1 MKYKLINK
9 QTNEEHLCD
18 KVTID
23 GCSYYVSN
31 EKATE
36 GFYGYINFQGG
47 DIKKIGKYFADDWKK
62 VIACNNP
69 NIDIP
74 KVVDDIEGLAIE
86 YLNDNY
92 GYVWDKGDIDN
103 FKYAYSKSQETHP
116 FSEEDM
122 IEFYEWCNFPIY
134 REHGNLGFNKRVM
147 PQFPDYNVYTIIDET
162 GKSILPQGKFLTT
175 KELFQFWKEQQPKIV
190 YYGTN

>member
-1 MKYKLINK
+1 
-9 QTNEEHLCD
+9 
-18 KVTID
+18 
-23 GCSYYVSN
+23 
-31 EKATE
+31 
-36 GFYGYINFQGG
+36 
-47 DIKKIGKYFADDWKK
+47 
-62 VIACNNP
+62 
-69 NIDIP
+69 
-74 KVVDDIEGLAIE
+74 
-86 YLNDNY
+86 
-92 GYVWDKGDIDN
+92 
-103 FKYAYSKSQETHP
+103 
-116 FSEEDM
+116 M